1 MKWLTLF
8 TAIILAGCAA
18 WFSII
23 GLMTIFAGAAFSI
36 MVMAGVLE
44 FAKLVSAAWLH
55 YEWER
60 INILTRTYFTFAVVI
75 LMFIT
80 SMGIFGY
87 LSKAH
92 IEQSV
97 KIGGSNELQI
107 DNIERQIKRQQG
119 IVTDAE
125 TVLTQLDQ
133 QVSVLIE
140 YDRIRG
146 PTGSIAV
153 RESQSEERSLLN
165 QTIDAAYTRIEE
177 LQTDLAPL
185 RQEKLELE
193 VEIGPLKYIAEL
205 VYGEEAESYFD
216 TAVRWIIILLV
227 VVFDPLAIMLLIVS
241 TGAFKRDRIKMK
253 PLINEEQIM
262 RMDLDGTDN
271 TDSTNTSSTGG
282 NAEQHTAGREGHSQE
297 RDTDQSISE
306 DAIRESIYVR
316 QQWDIDY
323 DRNPD
328 AQITQ
333 SPDLEDW
340 DHAPSRPTTDYP
352 NISNKGLTTVMK
364 RRPV

>member
-8 TAIILAGCAA
+8 TAIVLAACAA
-18 WFSII
+18 YFSIV
-23 GLMTIFAGAAFSI
+23 GLMTIFAGAAISV

-60 INILTRTYFTFAVVI
+60 INNLVRIYFTIAVLV

-97 KIGGSNELQI
+97 KVGGSNELQI
-107 DNIERQIKRQQG
+107 DNIERQIRRQQG
-119 IVTDAE
+119 IISDAE

-165 QTIDAAYTRIEE
+165 ETVDAAYTRIEE
-177 LQTDLAPL
+177 LQTNLAPL
-185 RQEKLELE
+185 QQEKLELE
-193 VEIGPLKYIAEL
+193 VEVGPLKYIAEL
-205 VYGEEAESYFD
+205 IYGKENARDNFD
-216 TAVRWIIILLV
+216 VAVRGIIILLV
-227 VVFDPLAIMLLIVS
+227 VVFDPLAVMLLVVS
-241 TGAFKRDRIKMK
+241 TGAFKRDRKQIK
-253 PLINEEQIM
+253 PLINEDQIM
-262 RMDLDGTDN
+262 RMDIEDEE
-271 TDSTNTSSTGG
+271 TSKDLSEKET
-282 NAEQHTAGREGHSQE
+282 SK
-297 RDTDQSISE
+297 DFFVDQSASANSE
-306 DAIRESIYVR
+306 TSDIYLQQEQNSEITASESSEAN
-316 QQWDIDY
+316 QE
-323 DRNPD
+323 NNEN
-328 AQITQ
+328 AGG
-333 SPDLEDW
+333 LK
-340 DHAPSRPTTDYP
+340 TT
-352 NISNKGLTTVMK
+352 LR
-364 RRPV
+364 RRPI

>member
-8 TAIILAGCAA
+8 TSIALAGCAA
-18 WFSII
+18 YFSIV
-23 GLMTIFAGAAFSI
+23 GLMTIFAGAALSV

-60 INILTRTYFTFAVVI
+60 INYLVRTYFIFAILV

-97 KIGGSNELQI
+97 KVGGSNELQI
-107 DNIERQIKRQQG
+107 DNIERQIRRQQG
-119 IVTDAE
+119 IISDAE

-177 LQTDLAPL
+177 LQTNLAPL

-193 VEIGPLKYIAEL
+193 VEIGPLKYITEL
-205 VYGEEAESYFD
+205 IYGKENARDNFD
-216 TAVRWIIILLV
+216 VAVRGIIILLV
-227 VVFDPLAIMLLIVS
+227 VVFDPLAVMLLIVS
-241 TGAFKRDRIKMK
+241 TGAFKRDKLKIK
-253 PLINEEQIM
+253 PLIDEDQIM
-262 RMDLDGTDN
+262 RMDIDGNT
-271 TDSTNTSSTGG
+271 TDSSDTRNVSEVSEHTTGSSSSQEDDQDHSLLA
-282 NAEQHTAGREGHSQE
+282 NTAGDDIHLRQEWSVGIDGSEGAQTKS
-297 RDTDQSISE
+297 D
-306 DAIRESIYVR
+306 
-316 QQWDIDY
+316 DI
-323 DRNPD
+323 
-328 AQITQ
+328 
-333 SPDLEDW
+333 DW
-340 DHAPSRPTTDYP
+340 DHAPPSIDKEKKKRR
-352 NISNKGLTTVMK
+352 GLTTILN
-364 RRPV
+364 RRPI

>member
-8 TAIILAGCAA
+8 TAILLAVCAA
-18 WFSII
+18 YFSIV
-23 GLMTIFAGAAFSI
+23 GLMTIFAGAAISV

-60 INILTRTYFTFAVVI
+60 INYLVRTYFIFAILI

-107 DNIERQIKRQQG
+107 DNIERQIRRQQG
-119 IVTDAE
+119 IITDAE

-177 LQTDLAPL
+177 LQTTLAPL

-193 VEIGPLKYIAEL
+193 VEIGPLKYITEL
-205 VYGEEAESYFD
+205 VYGKENARDNFD
-216 TAVRWIIILLV
+216 NAVRWVIILLV
-227 VVFDPLAIMLLIVS
+227 TVFDPLAVMLLIVS
-241 TGAFKRDRIKMK
+241 TGAFKRDRLQMK
-253 PLINEEQIM
+253 PLVDENQIM
-262 RMDLDGTDN
+262 RMDIDG
-271 TDSTNTSSTGG
+271 NTSSVADNSNESKLSTNDPGQTDSKEDDKDYSFVG
-282 NAEQHTAGREGHSQE
+282 NTAGEDIYLQQGWNVGIDGGPGEELESSDINKE
-297 RDTDQSISE
+297 R
-306 DAIRESIYVR
+306 
-316 QQWDIDY
+316 
-323 DRNPD
+323 
-328 AQITQ
+328 
-333 SPDLEDW
+333 
-340 DHAPSRPTTDYP
+340 
-352 NISNKGLTTVMK
+352 KGLTTVLN